1 MDAPHGPDPDPIPD
15 PGIGPGPDSGPRQ
28 IPEGSPAA
36 TGAESRPTGPAGF
49 GDFWRRTLAADVG
62 RGDPS
67 FVTVESSLRSIVV
80 EDVTFAGFGGH
91 PVKGWMLTPATGCP
105 RGTVI
110 QFLGNNTGRGLPEQW
125 TLLPSAG
132 YATFVMDNRG
142 QTGPASVGD
151 TPDPVGSGPQIIGRM
166 TSGIAHPEEYYYRRL
181 FTDAVRAV
189 RAVRHHAAAG
199 TATGTGTGTGTAADS
214 AMGTASGSTVGPAPS
229 AHRIFVA
236 GGSQGGATALAVAG
250 LCDDLAGVLV
260 DVPLLCDIRS
270 AVETATAGPYLEIL
284 DLLRTRRGNEDA
296 VFEVLSFFDGKHF
309 ASRARIPALFSV
321 GLLDPVCP
329 AGSVQAA
336 FAAYAGAEKTLCTY
350 PYDGHE
356 HGQWQHKRRHLEFLD
371 HHTAGGTT

>member
-1 MDAPHGPDPDPIPD
+1 MDAPHGPDPDPSPE
-15 PGIGPGPDSGPRQ
+15 PGIGPGPDSCSRQ

-36 TGAESRPTGPAGF
+36 TGSEPRPTGPAGF
-49 GDFWRRTLAADVG
+49 DDFWRRTLAADVG

-91 PVKGWMLTPATGCP
+91 PVKGWMLTPATGSP
-105 RGTVI
+105 HGTVI

-181 FTDAVRAV
+181 FTDAVCAVDAV
-189 RAVRHHAAAG
+189 RRRTAAG
-199 TATGTGTGTGTAADS
+199 AATGTAVGAETSTA
-214 AMGTASGSTVGPAPS
+214 VGPAAGGPK
-229 AHRIFVA
+229 IFVA

-260 DVPLLCDIRS
+260 DVPLLCDIRR

-284 DLLRTRRGNEDA
+284 DLVRTRRGDEDA
-296 VFEVLSFFDGKHF
+296 VFDVLSFFDGTHF

-371 HHTAGGTT
+371 HHTAEDPA